1 MINFSNFMHSKA
13 SIPSG
18 ITGALL
24 FGGGA
29 SLFGLGIAD
38 VKLIA
43 NMEKSSAQTV
53 LHSEMRSVDG
63 LPASLHVGDKYPIL
77 TAGYFG
83 PQNFTS
89 TGGGTVGGNAFGSG
103 DGVVTYTVAQ
113 NTTGAARTGTL
124 TIGFQTFTVTQAS
137 STGGTG
143 CTYTLS
149 EDSKSVEA
157 AASTGTVDVQTDP
170 ACTWTATSTLP
181 WITITAGA
189 SGTGSAT
196 VSFSIA
202 ANLSAASRT
211 GTLTIA
217 GLTYTIT
224 QGGAATGCTFSIVPS
239 SQSFTSDGGTG
250 TVAVTATEGCGW
262 IATSSVPWISIVSG
276 SSGNGSGGVAFQ
288 VLPNAGADRTAM
300 LTIAGN
306 FFVVRQTS
314 AGTFGCTYSLTPT
327 AVSVPAEGIKGTV
340 NVSSPFGCTWT
351 GASNATWITVTG
363 GGTISSGGQVT
374 NPQSYVPPPQF
385 TFEDLGF
392 SLKVTPHIHSADD
405 VALDVEAEFKLL
417 SGTAFNGIPVVANRQ
432 VKSTVSLR
440 QGQWAV
446 VGGMMNSTEARTVA
460 GLAGVANIPLIGRFL
475 RENTTSKDTQDV
487 LIVIKPRLLTPPA
500 SETVTRKVRVGSE
513 ERPFI
518 PL

>member
-1 MINFSNFMHSKA
+1 MRFRLRLPAGPNHPFSTATGRLSRGTARFAGHDRIVRRSASKRVFLAVKDTPQKRKEVEPSISITVPLPEPTTTQDFTTLIAAVQQSLALEKVAWDTQKNTVVIRDRISKVTAARQLFDQLLQPRGQIAMDVEFIEISHHELLDAGLSLPTSFPMINFSNFMHSKA

-113 NTTGAARTGTL
+113 NATGAARTGTL

-262 IATSSVPWISIVSG
+262 IATSSVPWISDC
-276 SSGNGSGGVAFQ
+276 F
-288 VLPNAGADRTAM
+288 R
-300 LTIAGN
+300 
-306 FFVVRQTS
+306 
-314 AGTFGCTYSLTPT
+314 
-327 AVSVPAEGIKGTV
+327 
-340 NVSSPFGCTWT
+340 
-351 GASNATWITVTG
+351 
-363 GGTISSGGQVT
+363 
-374 NPQSYVPPPQF
+374 
-385 TFEDLGF
+385 
-392 SLKVTPHIHSADD
+392 
-405 VALDVEAEFKLL
+405 LL
-417 SGTAFNGIPVVANRQ
+417 RERLRWRRFSGTAECR
-432 VKSTVSLR
+432 R
-440 QGQWAV
+440 
-446 VGGMMNSTEARTVA
+446 
-460 GLAGVANIPLIGRFL
+460 
-475 RENTTSKDTQDV
+475 
-487 LIVIKPRLLTPPA
+487 
-500 SETVTRKVRVGSE
+500 GSYGYADDCG
-513 ERPFI
+513 
-518 PL
+518 